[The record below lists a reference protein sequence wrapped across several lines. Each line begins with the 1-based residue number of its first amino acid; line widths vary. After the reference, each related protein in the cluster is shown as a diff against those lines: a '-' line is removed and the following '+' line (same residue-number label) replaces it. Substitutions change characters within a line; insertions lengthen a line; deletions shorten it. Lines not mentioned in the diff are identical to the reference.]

1 MFAKAVNKMG
11 YCDAIEDGI
20 ETVGGKFGYYYRIPC
35 EICGEK
41 IRRTQYSRKRN
52 YICDYC
58 KGVIKKK
65 QKAKIPEE
73 LQDVKTKKE
82 LQFDKAI
89 KEIEQQSKCY
99 DEYKKSIEIAR
110 KRLELYGSIPETMVA
125 IELIKNGYSIIPQ
138 QKIGRYK
145 VDFLIPKEK
154 IVVEVDGEIFHAK
167 ERNEDR
173 EATIQIS
180 LGFDWKII
188 HIPAEKIRKDIS
200 KTDIIIKRLQE
211 L

>member
-110 KRLELYGSIPETMVA
+110 KRLSGVETPGKGA
-125 IELIKNGYSIIPQ
+125 
-138 QKIGRYK
+138 
-145 VDFLIPKEK
+145 
-154 IVVEVDGEIFHAK
+154 
-167 ERNEDR
+167 
-173 EATIQIS
+173 EATTI
-180 LGFDWKII
+180 LYREEI
-188 HIPAEKIRKDIS
+188 HGNYCRGGW
-200 KTDIIIKRLQE
+200 
-211 L
+211 